1 MAGRPWFAWV
11 PPAWRPWL
19 GNLARLAVSAG
30 LLAWLVAGS
39 DGRQLWAI
47 LRRAD
52 LLLYAACSLISTAG
66 MLLRTLRWKA
76 VLDAAGARV
85 SFRRAL
91 YLFYVGAFFNTF
103 LPTGL
108 GGDVVRVLEIGRG
121 ATAQQAV
128 GTILVER
135 LTGFAVL
142 FALMLAVLPAAA
154 AVLPAAT
161 VYGLGLLASGVLAAA
176 GLVLE
181 GRIIRRLLGW
191 LGRWRLTR
199 PLSLAGDTWLG
210 QTYQVITSVGGRA
223 VARALLISLIF
234 NLSIIWSNWL
244 AARALGLEIPVGLV
258 AVALPVISAT
268 LLVPVSIS
276 GFGVREGVVVALL
289 GQAGVGAPEALALS
303 LAWYGL
309 DMLDGLYG
317 GLIYFLT
324 GALGLRPRPAGD
336 HPPQ

>member
-1 MAGRPWFAWV
+1 MRSRSQALLGWLSARWRAW
-11 PPAWRPWL
+11 P
-19 GNLARLAVSAG
+19 GSLARLLLSAG
-30 LLAWLVAGS
+30 LLAWLIAGS
-39 DGRQLWAI
+39 DGRQLWGI
-47 LRRAD
+47 LRQAD
-52 LLLYAACSLISTAG
+52 LGLYAACSLISTGG
-66 MLLRTLRWKA
+66 MLLRALRWKA

-135 LTGFAVL
+135 LAGFAVL
-142 FALMLAVLPAAA
+142 FALLLAVLPAAA
-154 AVLPAAT
+154 TALPPAT
-161 VYGLGLLASGVLAAA
+161 TLGLAGLALGVLVMA
-176 GLVLE
+176 GLLLE
-181 GRIIRRLLGW
+181 GRRLRRLVGW
-191 LGRWRLTR
+191 LARWPLTR
-199 PLSLAGDTWLG
+199 PFSLAGDTWLG
-210 QTYQVITSVGGRA
+210 QTYQVITSVGRLA
-223 VARALLISLIF
+223 VVRALLISLVF
-234 NLSIIWSNWL
+234 NLSIVWSNWL
-244 AARALGLEIPVGLV
+244 AARALDLEVSAGLV

-289 GQAGVGAPEALALS
+289 GQAGVGAAEALALS

-309 DMLDGLYG
+309 DMLDGVYG

-324 GALGLRPRPAGD
+324 GALGLRPKPAI
-336 HPPQ
+336 